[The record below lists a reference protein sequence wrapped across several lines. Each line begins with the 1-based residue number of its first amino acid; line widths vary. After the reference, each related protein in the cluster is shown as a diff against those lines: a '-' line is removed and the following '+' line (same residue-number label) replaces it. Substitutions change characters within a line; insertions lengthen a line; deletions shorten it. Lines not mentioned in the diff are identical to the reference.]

1 MALRRQPRRR
11 PAKGQVRSFLYREH
25 EPADG
30 LQDSLSHYS
39 NGAAGPGAIA
49 SRVRCSAGRL
59 IYMPETSARLTLS
72 DRMIRRESDGM
83 ALYAMPSPMKDVISF
98 GGSIR
103 TWPEIGRAS
112 CREVVY
118 EREVG
123 VA

>member
-11 PAKGQVRSFLYREH
+11 PAKRQVRSFRDREH

-30 LQDSLSHYS
+30 LQESLAHYS

-83 ALYAMPSPMKDVISF
+83 ALYAIPSPMKDVISF
-98 GGSIR
+98 GVSIR
-103 TWPEIGRAS
+103 TWLEQLSGGRYVPDRVSA
-112 CREVVY
+112 
-118 EREVG
+118 
-123 VA
+123 